1 MLITTGGLL
10 QAKHVILKLMKDAAK
25 PESANVQS
33 QQPDFSRVHGG
44 DDDEKKHALDRERF
58 ALTLTRAPS
67 VVRAHLLAHPMAGD
81 RQ

>member
-1 MLITTGGLL
+1 
-10 QAKHVILKLMKDAAK
+10 MKDAAK
-25 PESANVQS
+25 PENAKVQP
-33 QQPDFSRVHGG
+33 QQQDYSRVYGG

-67 VVRAHLLAHPMAGD
+67 VVRAHLLAHPIAGD